1 MSYHNFSFEFK
12 VNGAPTAAT
21 RVPREKKKKKKIEI
35 KPAFA
40 MPRDVPEPVGERDN
54 RRMSQVVR
62 GTAPAVATAKF
73 QGAGVSEITTDEGSA
88 YLIRQPVPEEFTHK
102 TGPSVAPDAKVE
114 RTLCIFNGRF
124 PGDRTMSERKL
135 LDKESYLSHLYHYE
149 DQEDAP
155 LAKRHLKYIRQDA
168 QVSAGNLIDT
178 ESKAVPEIP
187 HGPLSPANF
196 ARLQREVNGLRRDGV
211 VVFKDIESDW
221 EQEDPEDKRNLK
233 EAHENFLK
241 SPKLMRAKLHLL
253 SKYEKTKRDSS
264 DAVKPFIRDKWNK
277 IARAHLADLG
287 VAGAEF
293 FEVHSVHLVD
303 DAAERYHIDL
313 LGLGPSAL
321 VVVLKTNAPYHVLFA
336 AVKQGDC
343 PEAAVRLYGDEDDEE
358 TAAVP
363 PPGNVDVY
371 ICITWA

>member
-1 MSYHNFSFEFK
+1 
-12 VNGAPTAAT
+12 
-21 RVPREKKKKKKIEI
+21 
-35 KPAFA
+35 
-40 MPRDVPEPVGERDN
+40 
-54 RRMSQVVR
+54 
-62 GTAPAVATAKF
+62 
-73 QGAGVSEITTDEGSA
+73 
-88 YLIRQPVPEEFTHK
+88 
-102 TGPSVAPDAKVE
+102 
-114 RTLCIFNGRF
+114 
-124 PGDRTMSERKL
+124 MSERKL

-149 DQEDAP
+149 DKEDAP
-155 LAKRHLKYIRQDA
+155 LAKRHLKYIREDA

-241 SPKLMRAKLHLL
+241 SPKLMGAKLNLL

-321 VVVLKTNAPYHVLFA
+321 VVVLKTNGPYRVLFA